1 MFSFKEIAPI
11 ASPQAIARKEFLELE
26 QNTLQKTISQRI
38 KESIILKGH
47 ERSARRLESAS
58 CAAKQKINNLDN
70 MVQDCRGKQRQ
81 FFSARR
87 RIAEAACKQA
97 KVASIPMEMVDY
109 DSDEERKD
117 FFSNTTTANTKWGS
131 ALAEHTFKQ
140 GSFVTKKFVPK
151 VPTNIWYAKVHKE
164 YSFKKSPS
172 KTVVRPTFTFTKLDS
187 MDD

>member
-1 MFSFKEIAPI
+1 
-11 ASPQAIARKEFLELE
+11 
-26 QNTLQKTISQRI
+26 
-38 KESIILKGH
+38 
-47 ERSARRLESAS
+47 
-58 CAAKQKINNLDN
+58 

-109 DSDEERKD
+109 DSDEERKN
-117 FFSNTTTANTKWGS
+117 FFSNTTKANTKWGS
-131 ALAEHTFKQ
+131 ALAETTFKQ